1 MTLGNHFL
9 CSYLVHH
16 LEFFSENVLK
26 LKTTPAGSKCSR
38 QRSTFW
44 RPLPRE
50 RATVDIRTWS
60 RHTVW
65 IWVEI
70 HFRTELMIF
79 CNFLIANIEIG
90 QPSKSTLGGSWKWCS
105 ERTRPSCPR
114 RGKDNCGFQSRIK
127 IFCTFSKKLLK
138 NKPSDLCKVC
148 SQRRLLLWLWYIWS
162 TCCWWKHLSLS
173 KSSYPPELGFNV
185 PPASLAYLNIQFKWI
200 I

>member
-16 LEFFSENVLK
+16 LELFSPNVLK

-44 RPLPRE
+44 RPLQRE

-127 IFCTFSKKLLK
+127 IFSTFSKNFWKINLQIFVRFARKDVFSFDCDIFGQHVAGGNIYLCPRALILL
-138 NKPSDLCKVC
+138 N
-148 SQRRLLLWLWYIWS
+148 
-162 TCCWWKHLSLS
+162 
-173 KSSYPPELGFNV
+173 
-185 PPASLAYLNIQFKWI
+185 
-200 I
+200 